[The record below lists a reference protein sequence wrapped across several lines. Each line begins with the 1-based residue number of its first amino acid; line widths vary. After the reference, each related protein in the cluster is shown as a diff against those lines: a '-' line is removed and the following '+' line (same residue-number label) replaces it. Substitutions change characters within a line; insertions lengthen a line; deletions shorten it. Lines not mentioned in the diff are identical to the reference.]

1 MDISFSK
8 YRSLNLFYKILMY
21 YKDVSLTLISLLFL
35 TVRLA
40 YTLNFS
46 SPDAEMA
53 TAGGYFDGQ
62 QLITA

>member
-1 MDISFSK
+1 
-8 YRSLNLFYKILMY
+8 MY

-35 TVRLA
+35 TVRLV

>member
-1 MDISFSK
+1 
-8 YRSLNLFYKILMY
+8 MY